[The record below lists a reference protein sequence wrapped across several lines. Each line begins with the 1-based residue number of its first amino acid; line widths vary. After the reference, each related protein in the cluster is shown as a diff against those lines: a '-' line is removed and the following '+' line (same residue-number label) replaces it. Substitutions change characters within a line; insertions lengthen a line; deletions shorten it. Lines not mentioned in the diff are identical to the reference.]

1 MTRNSSSLCRRFLS
15 CVLALCC
22 LLGSLTA
29 ITLAA
34 EATYPY
40 SASITADAN
49 LRRSPSS
56 AESNI
61 IARIPKGTV
70 VSVTGT
76 SGNFL
81 RITYDGQTGY
91 IFQQY
96 AEKVTST
103 TGDIAYGYPYQ
114 TVTTDSVNLRSTRST
129 ASKRLATIPKGAT
142 ITISS
147 VSGDWAQVTYDS
159 QTGYCMTKY
168 LRLLTVVEP
177 TAVPTAAPTAAATA
191 ALLTET
197 SYQVLQSGSTGDQV
211 TALQQALK
219 ELGFFTSVVDG
230 TFGTSTTEAVI
241 AFQKLNS
248 LPMNGIADANLQAL
262 LYSGKPKNAAGTKT
276 DIKTLPAIAGTSA
289 TLHDQGVLVS
299 IIQSRL
305 TTLGYYTGTISG
317 TYDTDTQTAVK
328 AFQKA
333 NGLKVD
339 GVCGDETQEKLANAG
354 STVPTV
360 SVVTATPAA
369 TTLQPMTTPSTAVRK
384 GSSGSDAQLV
394 QQRLIDLGY
403 LTGTADG
410 IFGSA
415 SVSALKTFQS
425 RNGLDS
431 DGVAGSS
438 TYQVLFSYIAISAD
452 YVITT
457 APTSTPAP
465 TATATPEPITKAN
478 VVVIRIGTTGDAV
491 LRLQNRLTALGY
503 YNSRA
508 DGVCMADDAAAIRVF
523 QRTNGLEVDGVAGY
537 DTQVLLYSAS
547 AIGSD
552 GKTMAGA
559 TIDLTQTLRRG
570 STGDSVIAV
579 QQRLIALG
587 YLTGTADG
595 IYGTDT
601 AEAIYNFQKRNGL
614 SRDGVAGAKTLTA
627 LFSTSAE
634 SPTPTPTAAPI
645 TTVSPAETIITARK
659 LQKGD
664 HSEQVRVLQ
673 NQLITLGYLSS
684 GSADGMFGTKT
695 YQAVRDFQLNNALNV
710 DGIAGEKTLSKLNS
724 GTANGKTDNQNN
736 QTSQTSSPTAS
747 PTPTSTVRVITAE
760 TVKASD
766 VIYEYWYSTVREV
779 CKKYPYA
786 TVYDYSTGISWQV
799 NMFSYGKHAEAEPLT
814 AADTAKMVE
823 AFGGNEW
830 TPKAVWVI
838 FADGTVRIAT
848 THSMPHGVQH
858 ITNNDFPGH
867 MCIHFPRT
875 EAQVAAIGTYATSH
889 QRTVDKGWAE
899 TQAMAAAE

>member
-1 MTRNSSSLCRRFLS
+1 MTRNSSSTCRRFLA
-15 CVLALCC
+15 CVLVLCC
-22 LLGSLTA
+22 LLGSLTV
-29 ITLAA
+29 AA
-34 EATYPY
+34 FADETTYPY

-61 IARIPKGTV
+61 IARIPKGAV
-70 VSVTGT
+70 VNVTGA

-91 IFQQY
+91 IFKQY
-96 AEKVTST
+96 TEKVTST
-103 TGDIAYGYPYQ
+103 SGDIAYGYPYQ
-114 TVTTDSVNLRSTRST
+114 TVTTASVNLRSTRST
-129 ASKRLATIPKGAT
+129 SSKRLASIPKGAS

-177 TAVPTAAPTAAATA
+177 TAVPTAAPTAAAA
-191 ALLTET
+191 ASLLTEK

-219 ELGFFTSVVDG
+219 ELGFFTGVVNG
-230 TFGTSTTEAVI
+230 TFSTSTTEAVI

-262 LYSGKPKNAAGTKT
+262 LYSGKPKNTEGAKT
-276 DIKTLPAIAGTSA
+276 DIRTLPAIVGTSA

-299 IIQSRL
+299 IIQTRL
-305 TTLGYYTGTISG
+305 TTLGYYTGSISG

-333 NGLKVD
+333 NGLKAD

-354 STVPTV
+354 STVPTM

-369 TTLQPMTTPSTAVRK
+369 TTFQPMTTPSAAVRK
-384 GSSGSDAQLV
+384 GSSGSDAKLV
-394 QQRLIDLGY
+394 QERLIALGY

-410 IFGSA
+410 IFGAA

-425 RNGLDS
+425 RNGLES

-457 APTSTPAP
+457 APTATPAP
-465 TATATPEPITKAN
+465 TATSTPEPITKSN
-478 VVVIRIGTTGDAV
+478 VVVIRVGTTGDAV

-503 YNSRA
+503 YTSRA

-547 AIGSD
+547 ALGSD

-595 IYGTDT
+595 IYGTGT

-614 SRDGVAGAKTLTA
+614 SRDGVAGEKTLA
-627 LFSTSAE
+627 LLFSTAAE

-673 NQLITLGYLSS
+673 NQLITLGYLNS
-684 GSADGMFGTKT
+684 GSADGVFGTNT

-724 GTANGKTDNQNN
+724 GTANGKSNN
-736 QTSQTSSPTAS
+736 QTSQTSSSTAS
-747 PTPTSTVRVITAE
+747 PAPTTTVRVITAE
-760 TVKASD
+760 TVRASD
-766 VIYEYWYSTVREV
+766 VIYEYWYSTVRNE

-814 AADTAKMVE
+814 AADTAKMLE
-823 AFGGNEW
+823 AFGGNVW

-858 ITNNDFPGH
+858 ITNNDFAGH
-867 MCIHFPRT
+867 LCIHFPRT
-875 EAQVAAIGTYATSH
+875 EAQVTAIGTYATQH